1 MKGFIKRCLTF
12 LMILSIPVAL
22 SVQDGAQGQPDKDFI
37 LRQLARVQSEVEDFA
52 ANLIQEKRISLL
64 KKSITSHGVIE
75 FKRPDKVLIELF
87 DPDPCLMVVD
97 GNSLWL
103 FFKREKV
110 AQRYSV
116 GNNPLLKRYLM
127 IFENPFEGEW
137 GKLTSIEREGDFV
150 VLDVIPGEAESIF
163 SRINLWVSTQ
173 NWLIKKLA
181 LYEKSGDLT
190 ILSYENIRVNT
201 GIPDSHFTVDL
212 PADVEI
218 LQPLQP

>member
-1 MKGFIKRCLTF
+1 MKGFTKRWLEF
-12 LMILSIPVAL
+12 LMILSLPVVL
-22 SVQDGAQGQPDKDFI
+22 SVQNVAQGQPDKDFI

-52 ANLIQEKRISLL
+52 ANLIQEKRLSLL
-64 KKSITSHGVIE
+64 KNTIISHGVIA

-97 GNSLWL
+97 GNFLWL
-103 FFKREKV
+103 FFKRERV

-127 IFENPFEGEW
+127 ILENPFKGEW
-137 GKLTSIEREGDFV
+137 GQFTSIEKEGDVV

-163 SRINLWVSTQ
+163 SRITFWVSTQ

-181 LYEKSGDLT
+181 LYEKTGDLT

>member
-1 MKGFIKRCLTF
+1 MRFIKRWLEI
-12 LMILSIPVAL
+12 LMILSILGVL
-22 SVQDGAQGQPDKDFI
+22 SVQAAAQGQPDKDFI
-37 LRQLARVQSEVEDFA
+37 LRQLARVQSEVKDFS
-52 ANLIQEKRISLL
+52 ANLIQEKRLSLL
-64 KKSITSHGVIE
+64 KNTIISHGVIA

-97 GNSLWL
+97 GKFLWL

-110 AQRYSV
+110 VQRYSV
-116 GNNPLLKRYLM
+116 GNNPMLKRYLM
-127 IFENPFEGEW
+127 ILENPFKGEW
-137 GKLTSIEREGDFV
+137 GKLTLIEREGDVV

-163 SRINLWVSTQ
+163 SRITLWVSTQ

-201 GIPDSHFTVDL
+201 GIPDSYFTVDL

>member
-1 MKGFIKRCLTF
+1 MKEFIKRWLEF
-12 LMILSIPVAL
+12 LMILSIPLVL
-22 SVQDGAQGQPDKDFI
+22 SVQDIAQGQPDKDSI

-52 ANLIQEKRISLL
+52 ANLTQEKRISLL
-64 KKSITSHGVIE
+64 KNTIISHGVIA

-103 FFKREKV
+103 FFKRERV

-127 IFENPFEGEW
+127 ILENPFEGEW
-137 GKLTSIEREGDFV
+137 GKLTLIEKEGDFV
-150 VLDVIPGEAESIF
+150 VLDVIPEEAESIF
-163 SRINLWVSTQ
+163 SKITLWVSTQ
-173 NWLIKKLA
+173 NWLVKKLA